1 MGSGTFPAVL
11 NRTLSAARAL
21 RFRLWARTVDARLR
35 RLGGRFVLD
44 LAETPR
50 YLTLPRVEIDEG
62 GGTLTLRIGRGCKI
76 GRDLVL
82 DVAPRV
88 DGVIELGDRVT
99 LQNGVR
105 LQAWGGAIRLADG
118 AQVRD
123 RCELKSKGE
132 LTVGERA
139 ILGRNV
145 TLHCNERVALGT
157 CVGLAERVTI
167 ADSDHAN
174 DGSDTFFMEQPV
186 ISAPVVLE
194 HNVFL
199 ATNVVVLRGCTVGR
213 NTVAAAGAVLTGGE
227 YPAGWLL
234 GGIPARPLKPLAA
247 TAQAAEQTG

>member
-1 MGSGTFPAVL
+1 VIG
-11 NRTLSAARAL
+11 RTLGLVRAAR
-21 RFRLWARTVDARLR
+21 FRAWARIVDARMR
-35 RLGGRFVLD
+35 RLGGSFL
-44 LAETPR
+44 LEAAETPR
-50 YLTLPRVEIDEG
+50 FLGLPRVEIDEG
-62 GGTLTLRIGRGCKI
+62 GGTLTLRIGRGVKI

-82 DVAPRV
+82 DLAPRL

-99 LQNGVR
+99 VQNGVR
-105 LQAWGGAIRLADG
+105 LQPWGGTIRLATG

-123 RCELKSKGE
+123 RCELKSKGD
-132 LTVGERA
+132 LSVGERA

-145 TLHCNERVALGT
+145 TLHCNERVSLGS

-186 ISAPVVLE
+186 VSAPVVLE

-199 ATNVVVLRGCTVGR
+199 ATNVVVLRGSTVGR
-213 NTVAAAGAVLTGGE
+213 NAVAAAGAVLTGGD
-227 YPAGWLL
+227 YPAGWLV

-247 TAQAAEQTG
+247 VAPAPEKTG